1 MEFDTKRQLE
11 LYADKKRADVYWE
24 RQPWT
29 VSYPVPADRV
39 LARRIRSR

>member
-1 MEFDTKRQLE
+1 MEIDTIRE
-11 LYADKKRADVYWE
+11 LQIYAAKKRADVHWE

-39 LARRIRSR
+39 LT